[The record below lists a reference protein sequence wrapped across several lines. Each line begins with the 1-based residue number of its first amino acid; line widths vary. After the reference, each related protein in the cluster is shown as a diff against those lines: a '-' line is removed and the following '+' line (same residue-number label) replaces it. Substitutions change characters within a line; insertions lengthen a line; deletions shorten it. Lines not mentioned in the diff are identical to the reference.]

1 MSKRNYNKDANLS
14 SSADIMIGRIVDFVD
29 DRIKK
34 SAIRVVGATVTKIN
48 TDGTVNVKLPTEESV
63 EFTYIQNQTP
73 FKLSVG
79 DAVELILKNGT
90 FSNCWILAKH
100 GMGER
105 IMEDTTATEEED
117 DTETTASTTTTVITT
132 DTRVT
137 TLSNRDADNLTNTA
151 NYIVST
157 GNSNLPDDSEG
168 SVLQVV
174 GNGSY
179 AFQTIVVYSTNT
191 LYHRAYKDSTWTD
204 WTT

>member
-1 MSKRNYNKDANLS
+1 MSKRNYNKTTNLS
-14 SSADIMIGRIVDFVD
+14 SSADVMIGRIVDFVD

-34 SAIRVVGATVTKIN
+34 TAIRVVGATVTKIN

-105 IMEDTTATEEED
+105 IMEEAVATESEDEE
-117 DTETTASTTTTVITT
+117 ETTTTTTTVITT

-137 TLSNRDADNLTNTA
+137 TLSNKDVDNLTNTA
-151 NYIVST
+151 NYIVSS
-157 GNSNLPDDSEG
+157 GNTNLPDESEG

-174 GNGSY
+174 GNGTY

-191 LYHRAYKDSTWTD
+191 LYHRAYKDATWTS
-204 WTT
+204 WAS